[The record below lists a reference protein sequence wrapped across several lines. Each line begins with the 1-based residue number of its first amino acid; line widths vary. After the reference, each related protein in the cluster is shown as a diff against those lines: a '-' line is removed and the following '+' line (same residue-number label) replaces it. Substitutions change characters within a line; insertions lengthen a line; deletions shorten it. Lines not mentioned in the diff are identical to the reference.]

1 MSGVTAAIDSLGLEI
16 IIPALLLLWSVLP
29 FLLNANRN
37 QALGLLAAPFL
48 LALGLGYLKYQA
60 DHTAAASE
68 GELLRATPAQVRLSP
83 DADPGNAYTSS
94 QTCRACHPGEY
105 DSWHKSY
112 HRTMTQLAKPDAVL
126 AKWHGTELPLG
137 QARLH
142 LEKKGDEYW
151 VTTLGRGRHQAGRA
165 AHDHDDRLPPPA
177 GLLGRR

>member
-16 IIPALLLLWSVLP
+16 IIPALLLLAAVLP

-60 DHTAAASE
+60 DHTTAASE
-68 GELLRATPAQVRLSP
+68 GELLRATPSQVRLSP

-105 DSWHKSY
+105 DS
-112 HRTMTQLAKPDAVL
+112 
-126 AKWHGTELPLG
+126 
-137 QARLH
+137 
-142 LEKKGDEYW
+142 
-151 VTTLGRGRHQAGRA
+151 
-165 AHDHDDRLPPPA
+165 
-177 GLLGRR
+177 